1 MSHDGRIELL
11 PAMDIETSEAIDA
24 LRGDLRRVETTL
36 DEKIDRVESSLRFE
50 IREGLA
56 ENRRHFEVIAE
67 GLRDDIRMI
76 AEGVVALGAKVDAL
90 RPPGPP
96 RVI

>member
-36 DEKIDRVESSLRFE
+36 DDKIDRVESSLRFE